1 MATYYKGYGPGMICR
16 GKKYEEGHVYEE
28 ERAEVCECGMHFC
41 KNPFD
46 VLDYYDIVNEDG
58 EFNEFSTVEPL
69 DESLTDD
76 GKKFCTRKLK
86 IGAKLSI
93 SGFIKACVDF
103 VIEKTTEESG
113 TDTASARDAKI
124 GSSGK
129 YAKIGSSGYYA
140 KIGSSGDCAQIG
152 SSGDY
157 AQIGSS
163 GNSAKIGSSGYYA
176 QIGSSGYYAQIGSSG
191 DYAKIGSSG
200 NYAKIG
206 SSGDY
211 AKIGSSGYYAQ
222 IGSSGD
228 YAKIGSSGYCAV
240 VMCAGRCSKVKAKKG
255 SFITLAEWKQRDD
268 GRWIPAHVVTKQVD
282 GEEIKENTFYMLKD
296 GEFVEVEDE

>member
-124 GSSGK
+124 GSSG
-129 YAKIGSSGYYA
+129 
-140 KIGSSGDCAQIG
+140 
-152 SSGDY
+152 DY
-157 AQIGSS
+157 
-163 GNSAKIGSSGYYA
+163 AKIGSSGYYA
-176 QIGSSGYYAQIGSSG
+176 QIGSSGDCAQIGSSG
-191 DYAKIGSSG
+191 DC
-200 NYAKIG
+200 
-206 SSGDY
+206 
-211 AKIGSSGYYAQ
+211 AQ